1 MAAEESLIR
10 TPPRPST
17 WERTWKSVSII
28 FESHIATV
36 GLLIVVFWIIVGI
49 ISLFW
54 TPFPVNQSL
63 FTQQLPPNTVFL
75 VSFAIVAAGIVGLT
89 LSNLNQYIKLVG
101 IPVLVLIEIIV
112 IWWLLQGASP
122 NLLGTDNLGRDI
134 LSRIMVG
141 TQPILLKT
149 DLPPMTLGNYF
160 IIAAVIAFLVSLLG
174 PVALLSAL
182 AQAGRRLHLFI
193 LAAVWLVA
201 SIILFLVL
209 PDAIQISGRE
219 IAVTFFTPFF
229 ITLAILYVGL
239 FIFGWIRAKAL
250 GLSEPMRAW
259 TISLAITIGLA
270 VLGSSNFLQSIDL
283 PRVSL
288 PIGVAIWGVIG
299 SLVVGSILGLNAGY
313 RGGWWD
319 QTIMQGLDALIAFP
333 VIVLYLVLIGALAG
347 AEQETRALVVIL
359 AITVT
364 GTPGVA
370 RLVRSLALDI
380 KTRDYIRA
388 AETRGE
394 TNSYIMMREI
404 LPNARGPVLVDA
416 MLRVGYAIFA
426 IGTLGFLGLG
436 LPPPD
441 PDWGTMV
448 ADARQF
454 IFANPAAVIW
464 PAIAVASLVIGLN
477 FFADGL
483 REELTRYQK

>member
-1 MAAEESLIR
+1 MAMEESLVR
-10 TPPRPST
+10 TPPRPSV
-17 WERTWKSVSII
+17 WQRSWKSVSII
-28 FESHIATV
+28 FESRIATV
-36 GLLIVVFWIIVGI
+36 GLIIVAFWIIVGI

-54 TPFPVNQSL
+54 TPFPENDSM
-63 FTQQLPPNTVFL
+63 FTQQLPPNTIFL
-75 VSFAIVAAGIVGLT
+75 ISFLIAAAGVIVLAI
-89 LSNLNQYIKLVG
+89 SNVNRYIKIGG
-101 IPVLVLIEIIV
+101 IVVLVLIEVII
-112 IWWLLQGASP
+112 IGWLLQSPSP

-160 IIAAVIAFLVSLLG
+160 IVAAAIAFVVSFLG

-182 AQAGRRLHLFI
+182 AQMGRRLHLFVLAGAWLAVSLI
-193 LAAVWLVA
+193 L
-201 SIILFLVL
+201 LFVL
-209 PDAIQISGRE
+209 PDTIQIGGRE
-219 IAVTFFTPFF
+219 ITIAFYTPFF
-229 ITLAILYVGL
+229 MTLAILYVGL
-239 FIFGWIRAKAL
+239 FIFGWIRAKPL

-259 TISLAITIGLA
+259 TISLLVAIGLA
-270 VLGSSNFLQSIDL
+270 VLGFSNLLQSIGL
-283 PRVSL
+283 PSVSL

-299 SLVVGSILGLNAGY
+299 SLVIGSILGLNAGY

-370 RLVRSLALDI
+370 RLVRSLTLDI

-394 TNSYIMMREI
+394 STSYVMLREI
-404 LPNARGPVLVDA
+404 LPNARGPILVDA

-454 IFANPAAVIW
+454 IFANPLAVIW